1 MTEAN
6 TELTQRKHSRV
17 DLHAHV
23 EVDLATPSQPAPA
36 AEPSAPLSADSL
48 NISEGGMCIRS
59 EKPFDAGIFILAD
72 FSLPS
77 EKPIRVISRI
87 IWSRASDSGGY
98 DSGMEFWYIEDEDR
112 HYLGK
117 YIEQEMNAAVDKA

>member
-1 MTEAN
+1 MNN
-6 TELTQRKHSRV
+6 TDRRIKPRIELDVIVNCSR
-17 DLHAHV
+17 
-23 EVDLATPSQPAPA
+23 
-36 AEPSAPLSADSL
+36 DSKSWIK

-59 EKPFDAGIFILAD
+59 EKPFDIGIFILAD

-87 IWSRASDSGGY
+87 LWSRPSDSSGF